1 MACRMIQD
9 RWGVDQLGKFYRA
22 VGTHK
27 KRAGAVEDAMKDV
40 LGTTL
45 ADFTEQWRDYLRA
58 QLG

>member
-1 MACRMIQD
+1 MIQD